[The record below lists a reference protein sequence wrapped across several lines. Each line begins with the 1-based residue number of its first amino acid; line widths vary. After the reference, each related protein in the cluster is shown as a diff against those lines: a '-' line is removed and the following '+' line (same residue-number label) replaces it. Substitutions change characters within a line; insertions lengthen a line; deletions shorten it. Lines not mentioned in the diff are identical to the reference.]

1 MIIQKIHTF
10 WEDTAKVW
18 LHELLE
24 MFRDEGAL
32 LFVILLPLAYP
43 LLYSWIYN
51 NEVVREV
58 PVAVVDCSN
67 SATSREFVRHID
79 ASPDV
84 MVAERCTSLEE
95 ASRLVGKHKVY
106 GVVYLPSDFDTNL
119 NRMEQAHVSVYCNMG
134 LMLTYKAIFQTCTA
148 VAADMNSGIQIRLSG
163 NKTNREDEL
172 TTAPL
177 SITDVPMFNNTS
189 GYGNFILPAV
199 LVLILQQI
207 LLLGIGITYG
217 TSYEKN
223 RFLRIRPMLD
233 RRFGLAR
240 IMVGR
245 TMGFFVLFMLI
256 AAWVI
261 LGVPR
266 LFHFVQLIHF
276 TDFLLF
282 TIPYL
287 LACIFFAITFSFFV
301 RQREN
306 VMLLVVFTS
315 VPFLF
320 LSGIS
325 WPKSNVPEFWQYV
338 SWIAPSSFGIQGF
351 VKLNTLGATFSDILP
366 EIKGLWAQTVVY
378 GALASFVTY
387 WQVKGSKPE
396 TEDGTA
402 ETKEQAALENQK

>member
-106 GVVYLPSDFDTNL
+106 GVVYLSSDFDTRL

-177 SITDVPMFNNTS
+177 SIIDVPMFNNTS

-325 WPKSNVPEFWQYV
+325 WPKSNVPEFWQYI
-338 SWIAPSSFGIQGF
+338 SWLAPSSFGIQGF

-366 EIKGLWAQTVVY
+366 EIKGLWVQTVVY
-378 GALASFVTY
+378 GALASLVTY

-402 ETKEQAALENQK
+402 ETKEHAALENQK